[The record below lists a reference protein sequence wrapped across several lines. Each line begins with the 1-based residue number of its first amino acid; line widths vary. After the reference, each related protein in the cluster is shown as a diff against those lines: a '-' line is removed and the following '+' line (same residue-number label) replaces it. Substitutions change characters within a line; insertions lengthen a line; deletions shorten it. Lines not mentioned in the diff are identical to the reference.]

1 VRALLDTHAFIWWN
15 SNDPRVSSGARIVIE
30 DTGNEIFVS
39 AVTAFEIATKYALG
53 RLPLPEPPR
62 EYALKRMW
70 NHGFQALAID
80 LAHGLH
86 VASLPL
92 LHRDPFDR
100 LLVAQS
106 QLEELPILTSDARIA
121 AYGVEVIW

>member
-1 VRALLDTHAFIWWN
+1 MRALLDTHAFIWWY
-15 SNDPRVSSGARIVIE
+15 SDDPRLNATARAVIS
-30 DTGNEIFVS
+30 DSANDIFVS

-62 EYALKRMW
+62 EYALKRMGR
-70 NHGFQALAID
+70 HGFQPLAID

-86 VASLPL
+86 VASLPF

-106 QLEELPILTSDARIA
+106 QLEDMPILTSDTRIA